1 MSENFKYDYINLTD
15 DLYGLSEQGAVV
27 AISVLTIYSENLSSY
42 LTEAYSFFCKKL
54 CLKRT
59 KEIKRGR
66 GWPSFFKR
74 KDKLKIYIFSEKTF
88 PIFFKKCKG
97 SIFLRKARRKE
108 SWETIFFTEKID
120 KISPN
125 SLLGVNNEQIFP
137 VRDRDT
143 FPSLQDVCC
152 R

>member
-97 SIFLRKARRKE
+97 SIFLE
-108 SWETIFFTEKID
+108 EGEEEGIVGNYFFHGK
-120 KISPN
+120 N
-125 SLLGVNNEQIFP
+125 
-137 VRDRDT
+137 
-143 FPSLQDVCC
+143 
-152 R
+152 

>member
-97 SIFLRKARRKE
+97 SIFLEEGEEEGIVGNYFFHGKNWQNFSKFT
-108 SWETIFFTEKID
+108 SW
-120 KISPN
+120 
-125 SLLGVNNEQIFP
+125 G
-137 VRDRDT
+137 
-143 FPSLQDVCC
+143 
-152 R
+152 